1 MPKMFKLPDDSP
13 PIIPVIVIKDAA
25 KAPKLAEALLA
36 GGIKTIEVTLRS
48 KAALDAVKAITTSV
62 PEIFLG
68 AGTILTGNQLELAS
82 KAGASFF
89 VSPGS
94 TDQLIQAAMQYDQ
107 PFLFGAGTASEAMKL
122 REHGFLRL
130 KFFPADGAGGIKTLK
145 GLKGP
150 LPDITFCPTGGI
162 NEKNAKDYLD
172 LDNVFSIG
180 GSWIAPTELIEAEAW
195 NEITA
200 RAQAA
205 SILAASG

>member
-25 KAPKLAEALLA
+25 KAPNLAEALLA

-94 TDQLIQAAMQYDQ
+94 TDQLIQAAMQYHQ

-172 LDNVFSIG
+172 LENVFSIG

>member
-1 MPKMFKLPDDSP
+1 
-13 PIIPVIVIKDAA
+13 
-25 KAPKLAEALLA
+25 
-36 GGIKTIEVTLRS
+36 
-48 KAALDAVKAITTSV
+48 
-62 PEIFLG
+62 
-68 AGTILTGNQLELAS
+68 
-82 KAGASFF
+82 
-89 VSPGS
+89 
-94 TDQLIQAAMQYDQ
+94 MQYDQ

-180 GSWIAPTELIEAEAW
+180 GSWIAPTDLIEAEAW